1 MAGIRLFVFVHDF
14 NHRIDWHIFNEPG
27 KRELQCCSEHGRVS
41 QISCHSLVR
50 DLTARLRGR
59 LPAVP
64 CFRGSSR
71 RLHPTTAWQWSRR
84 HSREFRQ
91 SVPESNDCQHR
102 GGLKG
107 RNQKTDVK
115 KKADAS
121 DRLNL
126 HRLSCS
132 LNPIKNTTRTSLP
145 CYFQPHICCVGA
157 RANSVKLSPDER
169 HRLQQVILHEMFA
182 EF

>member
-1 MAGIRLFVFVHDF
+1 MLFRTWSGQS
-14 NHRIDWHIFNEPG
+14 NQLPQPRPG
-27 KRELQCCSEHGRVS
+27 SDS
-41 QISCHSLVR
+41 
-50 DLTARLRGR
+50 TRLRGR
-59 LPAVP
+59 LPVVP

-115 KKADAS
+115 KRADAS
-121 DRLNL
+121 DGLNL

-157 RANSVKLSPDER
+157 SANSVKLSLNER

-182 EF
+182 EFQPIRGESIGIEASRDDKQ